1 MSDLE
6 SAKQILKKYNQ
17 EHLISFYD
25 ELNKE
30 EKEKLVNQICD
41 LDFEQILKLYD
52 DSMTDEEIDEKD
64 ITALDYVIKRKLS
77 DNQLKELKEIGEDV
91 IRSGK
96 YAVVTLA
103 GGQGSRLGYRGPKG
117 TYELEFEPHKRSLF
131 ELMCEQLH
139 KAYEKYG
146 VFINWYIMT
155 STENYSQTKNY
166 FRMKNFF
173 NYPEEN
179 IKFFTQSNLPLI
191 DINKKLMLEEM
202 YKIRVG
208 ANGNG
213 DVFNS
218 MLKHNILNDIEKK
231 EIDWVMFTGIDNVIL
246 DIVDPILLG
255 LTIKQEFEVASKSI
269 FKSDASNKEWIFV
282 KHKGKPRIISPDYL
296 SDKMKNEQFSDGR
309 YKYREINILAH
320 LFSREAL
327 KKLSDVKLEYHRAFK
342 KNTFINEEGMKQVP
356 ESPNSYKFENFIFDA
371 FKYFNDMT
379 ILEVEK
385 SDEFAPIKDFTGPFN
400 PEVAKNLYEAKQIKL
415 KYEE

>member
-131 ELMCEQLH
+131 ELMCEQLY

-296 SDKMKNEQFSDGR
+296 SDKMKNEQFADGR